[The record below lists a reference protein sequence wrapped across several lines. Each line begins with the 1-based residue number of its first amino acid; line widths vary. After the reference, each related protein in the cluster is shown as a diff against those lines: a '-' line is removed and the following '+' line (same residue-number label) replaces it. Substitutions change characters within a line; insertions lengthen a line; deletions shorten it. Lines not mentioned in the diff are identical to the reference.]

1 MNVPLAALRGRFS
14 YTYGKDIERA
24 RPCIKLVTLVLR
36 VTRQVSII
44 SRLTM
49 HVVTPYASGSRGA
62 LKKWAF
68 YHFNPS
74 LKMETKSNGTE
85 PFLAVSRLKLY
96 SATRL

>member
-1 MNVPLAALRGRFS
+1 
-14 YTYGKDIERA
+14 
-24 RPCIKLVTLVLR
+24 
-36 VTRQVSII
+36 
-44 SRLTM
+44 M
-49 HVVTPYASGSRGA
+49 HVVTPYASGSRAA

-85 PFLAVSRLKLY
+85 PILAVSRLKLY